1 MLTCKASLVAQ
12 RYRTP
17 PAMQQTLVQSLGQ
30 EDALEEGL
38 ATHSRILAWR
48 IPRPEGPGGL
58 LSTGCCAR
66 GRKESDATEVTERAR
81 TPVDLSHL
89 ETYVTSAFTGT

>member
-1 MLTCKASLVAQ
+1 MASLVVQ
-12 RYRTP
+12 TVKCL
-17 PAMQQTLVQSLGQ
+17 PAMRETRVQSLGQ
-30 EDALEEGL
+30 EDPLEKEM
-38 ATHSRILAWR
+38 AIHSRILAWR